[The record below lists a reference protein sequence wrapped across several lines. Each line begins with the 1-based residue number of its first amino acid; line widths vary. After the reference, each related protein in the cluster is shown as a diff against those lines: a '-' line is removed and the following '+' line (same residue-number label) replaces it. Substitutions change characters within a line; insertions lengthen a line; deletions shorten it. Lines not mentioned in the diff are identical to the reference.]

1 MKIGAKRRRNTA
13 ELVEDSVA
21 EAMRE
26 QLQEDMKRE
35 TVSLKKQLIETEQE
49 AANNRS
55 AAQILTQF
63 INDGK
68 A

>member
-1 MKIGAKRRRNTA
+1 M
-13 ELVEDSVA
+13 VEDSVA
-21 EAMRE
+21 GAMRE
-26 QLQEDMKRE
+26 QLQEEMKRE
-35 TVSLKKQLIETEQE
+35 TMSLKQQLIETEQE
-49 AANNRS
+49 AANNRL